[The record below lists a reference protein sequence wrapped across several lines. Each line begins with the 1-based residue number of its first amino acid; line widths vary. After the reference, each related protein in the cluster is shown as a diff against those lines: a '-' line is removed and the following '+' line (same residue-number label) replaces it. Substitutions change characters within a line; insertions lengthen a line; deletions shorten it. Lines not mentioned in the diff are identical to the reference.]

1 MLKYQDIPN
10 HKNALI
16 FELDDVLIPQK
27 DYDLQVYYLFA
38 NFIEYLEAF
47 PPAQEMLA
55 FMAKRYEINGQWLM
69 FEETAK
75 TFGLDAK
82 YQENFNLLF
91 TNAKLTLK
99 LLLYKEA
106 LELLQELTINRK
118 QIYLLTSGNPQQQL
132 NKITQT
138 EWHGLDKYLKVYFA
152 DEFGPKLSL
161 VALEYLIEENDLN
174 RDEMM
179 IISNHITDEELAKQA
194 KIDFMGI
201 I

>member
-99 LLLYKEA
+99 LLLYKET

>member
-1 MLKYQDIPN
+1 MLKYQDIPL
-10 HKNALI
+10 HKNAI
-16 FELDDVLIPQK
+16 VFELDDVLIPQK

-47 PPAQEMLA
+47 PPASEMLA
-55 FMAKRYEINGQWLM
+55 FMAKRYEIHGQLLM

-75 TFGLDAK
+75 TFGLDLK
-82 YQENFNLLF
+82 YQENFSLLF

-99 LLLYKEA
+99 ILLYKEA
-106 LELLQELTINRK
+106 LELLQELIINRK

-152 DEFGPKLSL
+152 DEFEPKPSPIS
-161 VALEYLIEENDLN
+161 LEYLIEKNDLKK
-174 RDEMM
+174 DEMM
-179 IISNHITDEELAKQA
+179 LISNHFVDEELAKET
-194 KIDFMGI
+194 KIDYLKLM
-201 I
+201 

>member
-1 MLKYQDIPN
+1 MLKYQDIPL
-10 HKNALI
+10 HKNAI
-16 FELDDVLIPQK
+16 VFELDDVLIPQK

-47 PPAQEMLA
+47 PPASEMLA
-55 FMAKRYEINGQWLM
+55 FMAKRYEIHRQLLM

-75 TFGLDAK
+75 TFGLDLK

-106 LELLQELTINRK
+106 LGLLQELIINRK

-152 DEFGPKLSL
+152 DEFEPKPSPIS
-161 VALEYLIEENDLN
+161 LEYLIEKNDLKK
-174 RDEMM
+174 DETML
-179 IISNHITDEELAKQA
+179 ISNHFVDEELAKET
-194 KIDFMGI
+194 KIDYLKLI
-201 I
+201 

>member
-10 HKNALI
+10 NKNAFI

-38 NFIEYLEAF
+38 NFIEYLETF
-47 PPAQEMLA
+47 PPAQEMLT
-55 FMAKRYEINGQWLM
+55 FMAKRYEAHGQYLM

-75 TFGLDAK
+75 VFELASK
-82 YQENFNLLF
+82 YKENLGLLF

-99 LLLYKEA
+99 LFLFKEA

-118 QIYLLTSGNPQQQL
+118 QIYLLTSGNPLQQL

-152 DEFGPKLSL
+152 DEFEPKPSL
-161 VALEYLIEENDLN
+161 NSLTYLIEENGLN
-174 RDEMM
+174 RDEIMM
-179 IISNHITDEELAKQA
+179 ISNHILDEELAKNA
-194 KIDFMGI
+194 KIDFLRI

>member
-152 DEFGPKLSL
+152 DEFGPKPSL
-161 VALEYLIEENDLN
+161 AALEYLIEENDLN
-174 RDEMM
+174 RDELM
-179 IISNHITDEELAKQA
+179 IISNHIIDEELANQA

>member
-1 MLKYQDIPN
+1 MLKYQDIPS
-10 HKNALI
+10 HKNVFI

-38 NFIEYLEAF
+38 NFIEYLETF

-55 FMAKRYEINGQWLM
+55 FMAKRYEVHGQYMM
-69 FEETAK
+69 FDETAK
-75 TFGLDAK
+75 VFGLASK
-82 YQENFNLLF
+82 YKENLSLLF

-118 QIYLLTSGNPQQQL
+118 HIYLLTSGNPQQQL

-152 DEFGPKLSL
+152 DEFEPKPFISS
-161 VALEYLIEENDLN
+161 LEYLIEENNLKK
-174 RDEMM
+174 DEIM
-179 IISNHITDEELAKQA
+179 IISNHIEDEQLAKVA
-194 KIDFMGI
+194 KIDFMKFI
-201 I
+201 